1 MGNLIMMNLLKC
13 YFNIKLQDKTTHAK
27 VKIFMHKIHIF
38 QLQNISTKTSSNSK
52 DQEWVKSEIIAFST
66 FSRC

>member
-1 MGNLIMMNLLKC
+1 MEMGNLIMMNLLKC
-13 YFNIKLQDKTTHAK
+13 YFNIKLQDKTTHTK
-27 VKIFMHKIHIF
+27 VKIFIYIF
-38 QLQNISTKTSSNSK
+38 QLQNISTKTRSSSK